1 MSTPI
6 QGFSKLSK
14 EEKIDW
20 VSQTFTQ
27 GDPETKSLL
36 TQYWHEDKT
45 LQKLHDEFIENPEI
59 IVTQRS
65 TRVTTHSG
73 EVGFPGGKWEEGDNN
88 LYETS
93 LRESNEEMSLNGEDV
108 TMLGKLDYLISR
120 HKIEVN
126 PFIATVDK
134 PQDLEA
140 NEEIQEIF
148 TVPLSFLL
156 DPKNIKRESIER
168 QGSVWEVPT
177 WSLKNQ
183 KIWGLTAMI
192 TVNFLNVCFDA
203 NIEILEG

>member
-1 MSTPI
+1 MI
-6 QGFSKLSK
+6 EEIKYKLNSSNS
-14 EEKIDW
+14 EKPSGRPQASVLIAILNYGEYIE
-20 VSQTFTQ
+20 S
-27 GDPETKSLL
+27 PELI
-36 TQYWHEDKT
+36 Y
-45 LQKLHDEFIENPEI
+45 
-59 IVTQRS
+59 TQRS
-65 TRVTTHSG
+65 GHLSTHSG
-73 EVGFPGGKWEEGDNN
+73 EVSFPGGKAEDGDAS
-88 LYETS
+88 LFETA

-134 PQDLEA
+134 AQDLEA

-156 DPKNIKRESIER
+156 DSKNIKRESIER

>member
-1 MSTPI
+1 MI
-6 QGFSKLSK
+6 EEIKYKLNSSNF
-14 EEKIDW
+14 EKPSGRPQASVLIAILNYGEYIE
-20 VSQTFTQ
+20 S
-27 GDPETKSLL
+27 PELI
-36 TQYWHEDKT
+36 Y
-45 LQKLHDEFIENPEI
+45 
-59 IVTQRS
+59 TQRS
-65 TRVTTHSG
+65 GHLSTHSG
-73 EVGFPGGKWEEGDNN
+73 EVSFPGGKAEDGDAS
-88 LYETS
+88 LFDTA

-108 TMLGKLDYLISR
+108 TMLGKLDYFISR

-134 PQDLEA
+134 AQDLEA

-156 DPKNIKRESIER
+156 DPKNIIRESIER

>member
-1 MSTPI
+1 MI
-6 QGFSKLSK
+6 EEIKYKLNSSNS
-14 EEKIDW
+14 EKPSGRPQASVLIAILNYGEYIE
-20 VSQTFTQ
+20 S
-27 GDPETKSLL
+27 PELI
-36 TQYWHEDKT
+36 Y
-45 LQKLHDEFIENPEI
+45 
-59 IVTQRS
+59 TQRS
-65 TRVTTHSG
+65 GHLSTHSG
-73 EVGFPGGKWEEGDNN
+73 EVSFPGGKAEDGDVS
-88 LYETS
+88 LFDTA

-177 WSLKNQ
+177 WALKNQ

>member
-1 MSTPI
+1 MI
-6 QGFSKLSK
+6 EEIKYKLNSSNS
-14 EEKIDW
+14 EKPSGRPQASVLIAILNYGEYIE
-20 VSQTFTQ
+20 S
-27 GDPETKSLL
+27 PELI
-36 TQYWHEDKT
+36 Y
-45 LQKLHDEFIENPEI
+45 
-59 IVTQRS
+59 TQRS
-65 TRVTTHSG
+65 GHLSTHSG
-73 EVGFPGGKWEEGDNN
+73 EVSFPGGKAEDGDAS
-88 LYETS
+88 LFDTA

-108 TMLGKLDYLISR
+108 TMLGKLDYFISR

-134 PQDLEA
+134 AQDLEA

-156 DPKNIKRESIER
+156 DPKNIIRESIER

>member
-1 MSTPI
+1 MI
-6 QGFSKLSK
+6 EEIKYKLNSSNS
-14 EEKIDW
+14 EKPSGRPQASVLIAILNYGEYIE
-20 VSQTFTQ
+20 S
-27 GDPETKSLL
+27 PELI
-36 TQYWHEDKT
+36 Y
-45 LQKLHDEFIENPEI
+45 
-59 IVTQRS
+59 TQRS
-65 TRVTTHSG
+65 GHLSTHSG
-73 EVGFPGGKWEEGDNN
+73 EVSFPGGKAEDGDAS
-88 LYETS
+88 LFDTA
-93 LRESNEEMSLNGEDV
+93 LRES
-108 TMLGKLDYLISR
+108 
-120 HKIEVN
+120 
-126 PFIATVDK
+126 
-134 PQDLEA
+134 

>member
-1 MSTPI
+1 MI
-6 QGFSKLSK
+6 EEIKYKLNSSNS
-14 EEKIDW
+14 EKPSGRPQASVLIAILNYGEYIE
-20 VSQTFTQ
+20 S
-27 GDPETKSLL
+27 PELI
-36 TQYWHEDKT
+36 Y
-45 LQKLHDEFIENPEI
+45 
-59 IVTQRS
+59 TQRS
-65 TRVTTHSG
+65 GHLSTHSG
-73 EVGFPGGKWEEGDNN
+73 EVSFPGGKAEDGDKS
-88 LYETS
+88 LFDTA

-134 PQDLEA
+134 AQDIKA

>member
-1 MSTPI
+1 MI
-6 QGFSKLSK
+6 EEIKYKLNSSNS
-14 EEKIDW
+14 EKPSGRPQASVLI
-20 VSQTFTQ
+20 VILNYGEYIES
-27 GDPETKSLL
+27 PELI
-36 TQYWHEDKT
+36 Y
-45 LQKLHDEFIENPEI
+45 
-59 IVTQRS
+59 TQRS
-65 TRVTTHSG
+65 GHLSTHSG
-73 EVGFPGGKWEEGDNN
+73 EVSFPGGKAEDGDVS
-88 LYETS
+88 LFDTA
-93 LRESNEEMSLNGEDV
+93 LRESNEEMSLKGEDV

-203 NIEILEG
+203 NLEILEG

>member
-1 MSTPI
+1 MI
-6 QGFSKLSK
+6 EEIKYKLNSGNS
-14 EEKIDW
+14 EKPSGRPQASVLIAILNYGEYIK
-20 VSQTFTQ
+20 S
-27 GDPETKSLL
+27 PELI
-36 TQYWHEDKT
+36 Y
-45 LQKLHDEFIENPEI
+45 
-59 IVTQRS
+59 TQRS
-65 TRVTTHSG
+65 SHLSTHSG
-73 EVGFPGGKWEEGDNN
+73 EVSFPGGKSEDGDSS
-88 LYETS
+88 LFDTA
-93 LRESNEEMSLNGEDV
+93 LRESNEEMSLNRADV

-134 PQDLEA
+134 AQNLQP

-156 DPKNIKRESIER
+156 DPSNIKRENIER

-177 WSLKNQ
+177 WKLKNQ

-192 TVNFLNVCFDA
+192 TVNFLNICFDA

>member
-1 MSTPI
+1 MI
-6 QGFSKLSK
+6 EEIKYKLNSGNS
-14 EEKIDW
+14 EKPSGRPQASVLIAILNY
-20 VSQTFTQ
+20 
-27 GDPETKSLL
+27 GEYTKS
-36 TQYWHEDKT
+36 
-45 LQKLHDEFIENPEI
+45 PELI
-59 IVTQRS
+59 YTQRS
-65 TRVTTHSG
+65 SHLSTHSG
-73 EVGFPGGKWEEGDNN
+73 EVSFPGGKSEDGDSS
-88 LYETS
+88 LFDTA
-93 LRESNEEMSLNGEDV
+93 LRESNEEMSLNRADV

-134 PQDLEA
+134 AQNLQP

-156 DPKNIKRESIER
+156 DPNNIKRESIER

-177 WSLKNQ
+177 WKLKNQ

-192 TVNFLNVCFDA
+192 TVNFLNICFDA

>member
-1 MSTPI
+1 MI
-6 QGFSKLSK
+6 EEIKYKLNSSNS
-14 EEKIDW
+14 EKPSGRPQASVLIAILNYGEYIE
-20 VSQTFTQ
+20 S
-27 GDPETKSLL
+27 PELI
-36 TQYWHEDKT
+36 Y
-45 LQKLHDEFIENPEI
+45 
-59 IVTQRS
+59 TQRS
-65 TRVTTHSG
+65 GHLSTHSG
-73 EVGFPGGKWEEGDNN
+73 EVSFPGGKTEDGDAS
-88 LYETS
+88 LFDTA
-93 LRESNEEMSLNGEDV
+93 LRESNEEMSLNGGDV

-192 TVNFLNVCFDA
+192 TINFLNVCFDA

>member
-1 MSTPI
+1 MI
-6 QGFSKLSK
+6 EEIKYKLNSSNS
-14 EEKIDW
+14 EKPSGRPQASVLIAILNYGEYIE
-20 VSQTFTQ
+20 S
-27 GDPETKSLL
+27 PELI
-36 TQYWHEDKT
+36 Y
-45 LQKLHDEFIENPEI
+45 
-59 IVTQRS
+59 TQRS
-65 TRVTTHSG
+65 GHLSTHSG
-73 EVGFPGGKWEEGDNN
+73 EVSFPGGKAEDGDVS
-88 LYETS
+88 LFDTA

-156 DPKNIKRESIER
+156 DQKNIKRESIER

>member
-1 MSTPI
+1 MI
-6 QGFSKLSK
+6 EEIKYKLNSSNS
-14 EEKIDW
+14 EKPSGRPQASVLIAILNYGEYIE
-20 VSQTFTQ
+20 S
-27 GDPETKSLL
+27 PELI
-36 TQYWHEDKT
+36 Y
-45 LQKLHDEFIENPEI
+45 
-59 IVTQRS
+59 TQRS
-65 TRVTTHSG
+65 GHLSTHSG
-73 EVGFPGGKWEEGDNN
+73 EVSFPGGKAEDGDVS
-88 LYETS
+88 LFDTA

-134 PQDLEA
+134 AQDLEA

>member
-1 MSTPI
+1 MI
-6 QGFSKLSK
+6 EEIKYKLNSSNS
-14 EEKIDW
+14 EKPSGRPQASVLIAILNYGEYIE
-20 VSQTFTQ
+20 S
-27 GDPETKSLL
+27 PELI
-36 TQYWHEDKT
+36 Y
-45 LQKLHDEFIENPEI
+45 
-59 IVTQRS
+59 TQRS
-65 TRVTTHSG
+65 GHLSTHSG
-73 EVGFPGGKWEEGDNN
+73 EVSFPGGKAEDGDVS
-88 LYETS
+88 LFDTA

-148 TVPLSFLL
+148 TVPLSYLL

-192 TVNFLNVCFDA
+192 TINFLNVCFDA

>member
-1 MSTPI
+1 MI
-6 QGFSKLSK
+6 EEIKYKLNSSNS
-14 EEKIDW
+14 EKPSGRPQASVLIAILNYGEYIE
-20 VSQTFTQ
+20 S
-27 GDPETKSLL
+27 PELI
-36 TQYWHEDKT
+36 Y
-45 LQKLHDEFIENPEI
+45 
-59 IVTQRS
+59 TQRS
-65 TRVTTHSG
+65 GHLSTHSG
-73 EVGFPGGKWEEGDNN
+73 EVSFPGGKAEDGDKS
-88 LYETS
+88 LFDTA

-134 PQDLEA
+134 AQDLEA